1 MFDRLSSLVIALTL
15 IAIAAILAA
24 LAGGDSLTIAILAAA
39 GLAATAIVHAAAPAP
54 LTKARAETAASP
66 PAPPPSL
73 LPHPDFV
80 RRADQEPDPLPGPTD
95 TLVTAATDPAI
106 RVHDRHPRAAHTHH
120 HTP

>member
-39 GLAATAIVHAAAPAP
+39 GLAAPAIVHAAAPAP

-66 PAPPPSL
+66 PAPLPSL
-73 LPHPDFV
+73 LRHPDRSEERRVGKEGV
-80 RRADQEPDPLPGPTD
+80 RTGSSRWSPDHKKKKNNKENKL
-95 TLVTAATDPAI
+95 
-106 RVHDRHPRAAHTHH
+106 
-120 HTP
+120 